1 MNYMKHNIIV
11 KFSKDAPSVENM
23 LPRINEIFS
32 GVLEVDG
39 VESFCVFRN
48 CINRDNRY
56 DIMIQIDM
64 SRESLENYDHC
75 QAHII
80 WKEEFSA
87 YIEKKAIFD
96 FE

>member
-1 MNYMKHNIIV
+1 MKHNIIV
-11 KFSKDAPSVENM
+11 KFSKDAPSVESM

-32 GVLEVDG
+32 GTLEVDG
-39 VESFCVFRN
+39 VDSFTVFRN

-56 DIMIQIDM
+56 DIMIQIEM
-64 SRESLENYDHC
+64 KKEALEDYDHC
-75 QAHII
+75 QAHKT
-80 WKEEFSA
+80 WKEEFSG

>member
-1 MNYMKHNIIV
+1 MRLPLKACFHESMKYFPEYWKLTELNLFA
-11 KFSKDAPSVENM
+11 FSK
-23 LPRINEIFS
+23 
-32 GVLEVDG
+32 
-39 VESFCVFRN
+39 N

-64 SRESLENYDHC
+64 SRESLENYDNC

-80 WKEEFSA
+80 WKEEFFA

>member
-1 MNYMKHNIIV
+1 
-11 KFSKDAPSVENM
+11 
-23 LPRINEIFS
+23 
-32 GVLEVDG
+32 
-39 VESFCVFRN
+39 
-48 CINRDNRY
+48 
-56 DIMIQIDM
+56 MIQIDM